1 MGDGEV
7 VASRRWKEQLDGG
20 HLASSE
26 ADARKGAFTN
36 AFKKAAAFFGVGRQA
51 YEGSLDD
58 DNVPADQE
66 QEVQQAP
73 PQRPALAVVPNPVGR
88 QAQQQRNRITSK
100 QVSAIWAIGR
110 KLGHD
115 QSSLR
120 QFIKTTFGVQAEYLS
135 RDQASQLISILSQ
148 QVAAANGNGEDT
160 AAREPGQ
167 EG

>member
-1 MGDGEV
+1 
-7 VASRRWKEQLDGG
+7 
-20 HLASSE
+20 
-26 ADARKGAFTN
+26 
-36 AFKKAAAFFGVGRQA
+36 VGRQA

-88 QAQQQRNRITSK
+88 PVPQQRNRITSK

-120 QFIKTTFGVQAEYLS
+120 QFVKTTFGVQAEYLS
-135 RDQASQLISILSQ
+135 KEQASQLISILSQ
-148 QVAAANGNGEDT
+148 QIAAANGDGEDT